1 MTSRTA
7 LAAGCWLLAAGA
19 RSFIPKTADPALVL
33 QGFERIL
40 AGDFFVPL
48 GLAVMLQATSGT
60 DETTR
65 RLSPRLQQ
73 VLDLLLRGAANKVI
87 ARSLQLSDHTV
98 KEYVSSV
105 LTFHGVA
112 NRLELVLKLGSHRPG

>member
-1 MTSRTA
+1 M
-7 LAAGCWLLAAGA
+7 
-19 RSFIPKTADPALVL
+19 L

-40 AGDFFVPL
+40 AGDFFVPP

-87 ARSLQLSDHTV
+87 DRSLQLSDHTV